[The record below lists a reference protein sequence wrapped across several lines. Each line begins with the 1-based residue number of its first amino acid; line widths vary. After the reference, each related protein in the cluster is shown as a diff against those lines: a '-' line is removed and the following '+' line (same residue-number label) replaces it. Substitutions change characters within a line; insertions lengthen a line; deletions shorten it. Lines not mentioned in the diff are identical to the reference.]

1 MALGES
7 ITKMAGT
14 LLAMLQTRLE
24 LAAVELEEEA
34 LRLFSW
40 LLLALVALFCAFVA
54 ILLVIL
60 LVVAVYWDTNRIGV
74 ISALIAFFGVSAAL
88 IGLVI
93 RAGFRSKPRLLA
105 YTRSELAKDIDRLN
119 PLA

>member
-7 ITKMAGT
+7 IAKMAST

-40 LLLALVALFCAFVA
+40 LLLALAALFCAFVA
-54 ILLVIL
+54 ILLVVL
-60 LVVAVYWDTNRIGV
+60 LIVAIYWDTNRIGV
-74 ISALIAFFGVSAAL
+74 ISALIAFFGVSATL
-88 IGLVI
+88 IGLGI
-93 RAGFRSKPRLLA
+93 RSGFRSKPRLLA
-105 YTRSELAKDIDRLN
+105 HTRAELAKDIDRLS
-119 PLA
+119 PSA